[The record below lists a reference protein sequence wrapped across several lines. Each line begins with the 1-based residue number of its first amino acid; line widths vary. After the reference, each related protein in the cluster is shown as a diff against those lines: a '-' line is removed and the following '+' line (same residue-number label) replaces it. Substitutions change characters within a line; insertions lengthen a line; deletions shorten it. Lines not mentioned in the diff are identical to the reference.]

1 MVGFY
6 AHLKFLWHF
15 WYFELFCNTLQTWS
29 IKSQFGTCQLQLVTK
44 ICIGPTQTLGFILCF
59 LWNILERKKKISL
72 NNGHTRNSIFARNSN
87 NRFSSVRQQPGSIEH
102 WFFKLLISLNEH
114 IITVIQILF
123 YSSSTVIFRVWLGYD
138 ELLDGSNTRDI
149 LHIPLTRLPLSENFS
164 NFFLFSLS
172 I

>member
-1 MVGFY
+1 MSVTTCYQDLHWANSNPRFY
-6 AHLKFLWHF
+6 PVL
-15 WYFELFCNTLQTWS
+15 S
-29 IKSQFGTCQLQLVTK
+29 
-44 ICIGPTQTLGFILCF
+44 
-59 LWNILERKKKISL
+59 LEHTRKKKKISL

-149 LHIPLTRLPLSENFS
+149 LHIPLTRLPLSDNFS
-164 NFFLFSLS
+164 NFFFSPS
-172 I
+172 VFNYI